1 MEKEIRK
8 SVGKIPK
15 YRRRDTFVDGE
26 REKWKMLNAKSY
38 KEHFNLGVMESEIEK
53 KKTWAEFHESSK
65 SKDYYSIE

>member
-1 MEKEIRK
+1 
-8 SVGKIPK
+8 
-15 YRRRDTFVDGE
+15 
-26 REKWKMLNAKSY
+26 MLNAKNY